1 MKLWILGSSWRSLSA
16 GLLGATMGA
25 ILGGAAAQADAV
37 TERVEAGEPVRLGFA
52 NEIPWAYPGD
62 GGEPE
67 GFVNAISL
75 GVLEKMGIENVEP
88 VVTDWGGLI
97 PGLNA
102 GRFDTV
108 TGGMYILNSRCENMA
123 FSDPIGR
130 FGDAFIVAKGNP
142 KGLQN
147 YQDMIA
153 QNAIM
158 VTGAGYNTVEAA
170 KQEGVPEDQIMQ
182 VPGNTEIL
190 AAVRAGRA
198 DAGALT
204 YFTARELAEQAP
216 DEIEVTDPDAMPDW
230 TFNWVGIGF
239 RKDDTEFLGKF
250 NAALADYLGSDEM
263 MAAVERY
270 GYTEAQLPGDQTTE
284 WVCENR

>member
-1 MKLWILGSSWRSLSA
+1 MHMNLCNRGTPWRSLSVGLIA
-16 GLLGATMGA
+16 ALLGVAP
-25 ILGGAAAQADAV
+25 AQADALS
-37 TERVEAGEPVRLGFA
+37 ERAAAGEPVRLGFA
-52 NEIPWAYPGD
+52 NEVPWAYPGD
-62 GGEPE
+62 NNAPE
-67 GFVNAISL
+67 GFVNALTI
-75 GVLEKMGIENVEP
+75 GVLKAMGIEDIEP

-97 PGLNA
+97 PGLVA
-102 GRFDTV
+102 DRYDLV
-108 TGGMYILNSRCENMA
+108 TGGMYITGTRCENIA

-142 KGLQN
+142 KGVQN
-147 YQDMIA
+147 YQDLVA
-153 QNAIM
+153 QDAVM

-170 KQEGVPEDQIMQ
+170 KQEGVPEANIMQ

-204 YFTARELAEQAP
+204 YFSAQELAEQAP
-216 DEIEVTDPDAMPDW
+216 DEIEVTDPSALPEW

-239 RKDDTEFLGKF
+239 RKDDSKFMQKF
-250 NAALADYLGSDEM
+250 NEALADYLGSEEM
-263 MAAVERY
+263 LAAVEPY
-270 GYTEAQLPGDQTTE
+270 GYTEAQLPGADTTTE

>member
-1 MKLWILGSSWRSLSA
+1 MKHWNRGIAQGPTRLVGI
-16 GLLGATMGA
+16 LLGLALGPLPA
-25 ILGGAAAQADAV
+25 IADSV
-37 TERVEAGEPVRLGFA
+37 TDRVASGEPVRLGFA
-52 NEIPWAYPGD
+52 NEVPWAYPGD

-75 GVLEKMGIENVEP
+75 GVLEQMDIDDVEP

-147 YQDMIA
+147 YQDVVE
-153 QNAIM
+153 QDAIM

-170 KQEGVPEDQIMQ
+170 KQEGVPEANIMQ

-198 DAGALT
+198 DAGAVT
-204 YFTARELAEQAP
+204 YFSAKELAEQAP
-216 DEIEVTDPDAMPDW
+216 DEIEVTDPSAMPDW

-239 RKDDTEFLGKF
+239 RKDDVEFLEQF
-250 NAALADYLGSDEM
+250 NAALADYLGSEEM
-263 MAAVERY
+263 LAAVEPY
-270 GYTEAQLPGDQTTE
+270 GYTEAQLPGDTTTE

>member
-1 MKLWILGSSWRSLSA
+1 MKLRNCATAWRGLPA
-16 GLLGATMGA
+16 ALLGAA
-25 ILGGAAAQADAV
+25 LSLASAEAD
-37 TERVEAGEPVRLGFA
+37 TLSERVAAGEPVRLGFA

-62 GGEPE
+62 NNAPE
-67 GFVNAISL
+67 GFVNAIAL
-75 GVLEKMGIENVEP
+75 GVLEEMGIENVEP

-102 GRFDTV
+102 DRFDTV

-123 FSDPIGR
+123 FSEPIGR
-130 FGDAFIVAKGNP
+130 FGDAFIVAEGNP

-147 YQDMIA
+147 YQDLITQDA
-153 QNAIM
+153 VM

-170 KQEGVPEDQIMQ
+170 KQEGVPEENIMQ

-198 DAGALT
+198 DAGAVT
-204 YFTARELAEQAP
+204 YFSAKELAEQAP
-216 DEIEVTDPDAMPDW
+216 DEIDVTDPSAMPEW

-239 RKDDTEFLGKF
+239 RKDDQEFLQKF
-250 NAALADYLGSDEM
+250 NEALAGYLGSEEM
-263 MAAVERY
+263 LAAVEPY
-270 GYTEAQLPGDQTTE
+270 GYTEAQLPGGDTTTQ